1 MIQNLAPNVSETI
14 GRFTTGERPHL
25 AAHKTVTLCVIAL
38 LSGCVEATSIT
49 TRKPV
54 DDYMAKM
61 RADRAQSQN
70 GFRSAMP
77 VDGRAMPIGA
87 PSQGRAQLHLVG
99 GELPPDA
106 LFDRGGAQFGA
117 QQNPDVVT
125 NLNGE
130 SDFLGFDQ
138 GSSGAI
144 DRVPLREYRGPLNL
158 GDPGVSASLWKESR
172 GGNNLFRDYRASQPM
187 DLITIVVNENLT
199 GKKEGTTTVT
209 QESSFSA
216 AIRNFFGLENRDQF
230 TDSAD
235 PTQTDSSGADLSNLV
250 KASLSSEFT
259 GDGETERK
267 GTLRGRISAMVAE
280 VLPSGVMRIEGEK
293 IISLNSEEEVMV
305 ISGLVRP
312 EDVSSNNEVQS
323 SQLANVRIDYYGN
336 GTIGDAQRGGWMGR
350 VLRRW
355 WPF

>member
-1 MIQNLAPNVSETI
+1 MIQNQIFSIKPGTVVRVI
-14 GRFTTGERPHL
+14 GL
-25 AAHKTVTLCVIAL
+25 VAL
-38 LSGCVEATSIT
+38 LSGCAQPTQMS
-49 TRKPV
+49 TRRPA
-54 DDYMAKM
+54 DDYVARIRGAEA
-61 RADRAQSQN
+61 RASMGSAA
-70 GFRSAMP
+70 GFKSAAMGAGAPVTVQPVSAMRSARLRM
-77 VDGRAMPIGA
+77 VDGDPE
-87 PSQGRAQLHLVG
+87 QFH
-99 GELPPDA
+99 
-106 LFDRGGAQFGA
+106 GGAGTGGGRGWG
-117 QQNPDVVT
+117 PDGREVVT
-125 NLNGE
+125 NLDRP
-130 SDFLGFDQ
+130 SDFLGFEGD
-138 GSSGAI
+138 G
-144 DRVPLREYRGPLNL
+144 VPQDTSIPLQDYRGPLNL

-187 DLITIVVNENLT
+187 DLITIIVNESLT

-216 AIRNFFGLENRDQF
+216 AIRNLFGLENSDRVR
-230 TDSAD
+230 DSAD
-235 PTQTDSSGADLSNLV
+235 PTDTRTGGADLSNLV
-250 KASLSSEFT
+250 QASLSSEFE

-312 EDVSSNNEVQS
+312 EDVNSNNEVDS
-323 SQLANVRIDYYGN
+323 SKLANVRIDYYGN
-336 GTIGDAQRGGWMGR
+336 GTIGDAQRGGWLGR